1 MYQFNG
7 AKAEDDR
14 LSRPRLRLS
23 GFGTRRMEFGIYTFV
38 DHTPDPVTGVRISAA
53 QRHINLLE
61 EAELADQLGLDV
73 FGVGEHHR
81 EDFIASAPAV
91 VLAAIAARTKRIRLT
106 SAVTV
111 LSSDDPVRTFQ
122 QYATLDLLSNGRAEV
137 MAGRGSFT
145 ESFPLFGY
153 DLNDYETL
161 FTENLELL
169 LKLRENERLTW
180 KGRHRA
186 PLNGQAVHPRPVQH
200 PLPVWLAV
208 GGTPESV
215 VRAGTLGLPMMLA
228 IIGGEPARFKPFT
241 DLYKQV
247 WREAGHPAE
256 RFQLGIGSHGFVAD
270 STEEA
275 AELIWP
281 RYAMQM
287 GRIGKERGWGPVG
300 RPQFDFEI
308 SPNGAMLLGDA
319 ETVAKK
325 IIREHQL
332 FGFTRFA
339 LQFSVGSVP
348 HEKMLRCI
356 ELYATEVVPRVRAA
370 IASS

>member
-1 MYQFNG
+1 
-7 AKAEDDR
+7 
-14 LSRPRLRLS
+14 
-23 GFGTRRMEFGIYTFV
+23 MEFGIYTFV
-38 DHTPDPVTGVRISAA
+38 DHTPDPVTGEKITAA
-53 QRHINLLE
+53 QRHANLLE
-61 EAELADQLGLDV
+61 EAELADQLGLDM

-91 VLAAIAARTKRIRLT
+91 VLAAIAARTKRIRLS

-111 LSSDDPVRTFQ
+111 LSSDDPVRVFQ

-145 ESFPLFGY
+145 ESFPLFGFDLKDY
-153 DLNDYETL
+153 DSLYA
-161 FTENLELL
+161 ENLDLL
-169 LKLRENERLTW
+169 LKLRSANHITW

-186 PLNGQAVHPRPVQH
+186 PLTGQGIFPRPVQE
-200 PLPVWLAV
+200 PLPVWIAV

-215 VRAGTLGLPMMLA
+215 VRAGTLGLPMTLA

-247 WREAGHPAE
+247 WNEAGHDPHK
-256 RFQLGIGSHGFVAD
+256 FQLGIGSHGFIAD
-270 STEEA
+270 TTEEA

-308 SPNGAMLLGDA
+308 SPNGAMLLGDP

-348 HEKMLRCI
+348 HDKMLRCI
-356 ELYATEVVPRVRAA
+356 ELYATKVVPMVKAA
-370 IASS
+370 VASS

>member
-1 MYQFNG
+1 MPSVPDF
-7 AKAEDDR
+7 R
-14 LSRPRLRLS
+14 S
-23 GFGTRRMEFGIYTFV
+23 MEFGIYTFV
-38 DHTPDPVTGVRISAA
+38 DHTPDPVTGERISAA
-53 QRHINLLE
+53 QRHSNLLE
-61 EAELADQLGLDV
+61 EAELADRLGLDV

-111 LSSDDPVRTFQ
+111 LSSEDPVRVFQ

-145 ESFPLFGY
+145 ESFPLFGF
-153 DLNDYETL
+153 DLMDYNTL
-161 FTENLELL
+161 YAENLDLL
-169 LKLRENERLTW
+169 LKLRSQNHLTW

-186 PLNGQAVHPRPVQH
+186 PLTGQGVFPRPMQDQ
-200 PLPVWLAV
+200 LPVWIAV

-215 VRAGTLGLPMMLA
+215 IRAGTLGLPMVLA

-247 WREAGHPAE
+247 WREVGHDPGN
-256 RFQLGIGSHGFVAD
+256 FQLGIGSHGFIAD
-270 STEEA
+270 TTEEA
-275 AELIWP
+275 AELIYP

-300 RPQFDFEI
+300 RDQFDFEI
-308 SPNGAMLLGDA
+308 SPNGAMLLGDP

-325 IIREHQL
+325 IIREHEL
-332 FGFTRFA
+332 FGFTRFS

-356 ELYATEVVPRVRAA
+356 ELYATKVIPMVKDAVGTRATVA
-370 IASS
+370 

>member
-1 MYQFNG
+1 
-7 AKAEDDR
+7 
-14 LSRPRLRLS
+14 
-23 GFGTRRMEFGIYTFV
+23 MEFGIYTFV
-38 DHTPDPVTGVRISAA
+38 DHTPDPITGERISAT
-53 QRHINLLE
+53 QRHSNLLE
-61 EAELADQLGLDV
+61 EAELADRLGLDV

-81 EDFIASAPAV
+81 EDFIASAPSV
-91 VLAAIAARTKRIRLT
+91 VLAAIAARTKNIRLT

-111 LSSDDPVRTFQ
+111 LSSEDPVRVFQ

-145 ESFPLFGY
+145 ESFPLFGF
-153 DLNDYETL
+153 DLKDYNTL
-161 FTENLELL
+161 YTENLDLL
-169 LKLRENERLTW
+169 LKLRGENHLRW
-180 KGRHRA
+180 KGNHRA
-186 PLNGQAVHPRPVQH
+186 SLNGEGVYPRPVQD
-200 PLPVWLAV
+200 PLPVWIAV

-215 VRAGTLGLPMMLA
+215 IRAGTLGLPMTLA

-247 WREAGHPAE
+247 WIGAGHDPLE
-256 RFQLGIGSHGFVAD
+256 LQLGIGSHGFIAD
-270 STEEA
+270 TTEEA
-275 AELIWP
+275 ADLIWP

-308 SPNGAMLLGDA
+308 SPDGAMLLGDP

-325 IIREHQL
+325 IIREHRL
-332 FGFTRFA
+332 FGFTRFS

-356 ELYATEVVPRVRAA
+356 ELYATKVVPMVKAA

>member
-1 MYQFNG
+1 
-7 AKAEDDR
+7 
-14 LSRPRLRLS
+14 
-23 GFGTRRMEFGIYTFV
+23 MEFGIYTFV
-38 DHTPDPVTGVRISAA
+38 DHTPDPVTGERISAA
-53 QRHINLLE
+53 QRHSNLLE
-61 EAELADQLGLDV
+61 EAELADRLGLDV
-73 FGVGEHHR
+73 FGIGEHHR
-81 EDFIASAPAV
+81 EDFIASAPSV
-91 VLAAIAARTKRIRLT
+91 VLAAIAARTKNIRLT

-111 LSSDDPVRTFQ
+111 LSSEDPVRVFQ

-145 ESFPLFGY
+145 ESFPLFGF
-153 DLNDYETL
+153 DLKDYNTL
-161 FTENLELL
+161 YAENLELL
-169 LKLRENERLTW
+169 LKLRAQNHLTW
-180 KGRHRA
+180 KGHHRA
-186 PLNGQAVHPRPVQH
+186 PLNGEGVYPRPVQEM
-200 PLPVWLAV
+200 LPVWIAV

-215 VRAGTLGLPMMLA
+215 IRAGTLGLPMTLA

-247 WREAGHPAE
+247 WREAGHDQQK
-256 RFQLGIGSHGFVAD
+256 FQLGIGSHGFIAD
-270 STEEA
+270 TTEEA

-300 RPQFDFEI
+300 RPQFDFET
-308 SPNGAMLLGDA
+308 SPNGAMLLGDP

-325 IIREHQL
+325 IIREHEF
-332 FGFTRFA
+332 FGFTRFS

-356 ELYATEVVPRVRAA
+356 ELYATKVVPMVKAA
-370 IASS
+370 VASS

>member
-1 MYQFNG
+1 MPSVPDF
-7 AKAEDDR
+7 R
-14 LSRPRLRLS
+14 S
-23 GFGTRRMEFGIYTFV
+23 MEFGIYTFV
-38 DHTPDPVTGVRISAA
+38 DHTPDPITGERISAA
-53 QRHINLLE
+53 KRHSNLLE

-91 VLAAIAARTKRIRLT
+91 VLAAIAARTKRIRLS

-111 LSSDDPVRTFQ
+111 LSSEDPVRVFQ

-137 MAGRGSFT
+137 MAGHGSFT
-145 ESFPLFGY
+145 ESFPLFGF
-153 DLNDYETL
+153 DLKDYNTL
-161 FTENLELL
+161 YEENLDLL
-169 LKLRENERLTW
+169 LKLREQNHITW

-186 PLNGQAVHPRPVQH
+186 QLTGQGVFPRPMQEL
-200 PLPVWLAV
+200 LPVWIAV

-215 VRAGTLGLPMMLA
+215 IRAGTLGLPMVLA

-247 WREAGHPAE
+247 WREAGHEPSK
-256 RFQLGIGSHGFVAD
+256 FQLGIGSHGFIAD
-270 STEEA
+270 TTEEA
-275 AELIWP
+275 AELIYP

-287 GRIGKERGWGPVG
+287 GRIGKERSWGPVG
-300 RPQFDFEI
+300 RGQFDFEI
-308 SPNGAMLLGDA
+308 SPNGAMLLGDP

-325 IIREHQL
+325 IIREHEL
-332 FGFTRFA
+332 FGFTRFS

-348 HEKMLRCI
+348 HEKLLRCI
-356 ELYATEVVPRVRAA
+356 ELYATKVVPMVKAA